1 MNLKS
6 QTRLRLKQRDFLTI
20 HFAWIY
26 SYFLRMIFLANLVI
40 YFCFTTAHT
49 HNLLHTRSTA
59 QPHRQLTTTTLT
71 HKSQDIYF
79 VQGQENT
86 KTRKPLICL
95 QKLIN
100 SSLMKLK
107 LQTRWRSD
115 SAIFYVSFRLNL
127 KQFFPNDSLVYDVF
141 GLFQCI
147 LSKKS
152 QDIYVVQRHAK
163 QEKS

>member
-1 MNLKS
+1 MISKS
-6 QTRLRLKQRDFLTI
+6 QNPKIWSTLSLTRSNFGRIFSIWNQLN
-20 HFAWIY
+20 
-26 SYFLRMIFLANLVI
+26 FLRMIFLANLVI

-49 HNLLHTRSTA
+49 HNLLHTRSTP
-59 QPHRQLTTTTLT
+59 QPHRKLTTTTLT

-107 LQTRWRSD
+107 SQTRLRLRQCDFLRFISLEFR
-115 SAIFYVSFRLNL
+115 AIFSEWFACLRCFWFISIHSWYNLAIAFVSQ
-127 KQFFPNDSLVYDVF
+127 K
-141 GLFQCI
+141 
-147 LSKKS
+147 
-152 QDIYVVQRHAK
+152 
-163 QEKS
+163 

>member
-6 QTRLRLKQRDFLTI
+6 QTRLRLRQCDFLTI

-49 HNLLHTRSTA
+49 HNLLHTRSTP

-107 LQTRWRSD
+107 SQTRWRAD
-115 SAIFYVSFRLNL
+115 SAISLRFISLEFRTIFSEWFVCLRCFWFVSMHYY
-127 KQFFPNDSLVYDVF
+127 QSL
-141 GLFQCI
+141 
-147 LSKKS
+147 
-152 QDIYVVQRHAK
+152 
-163 QEKS
+163 